1 VNLAGTVDDAT
12 LQREAGRDGCRA
24 IGRALHPQPPR
35 AGVRSPL
42 RLGSQRSPRLLGH
55 RRALTWSRAR
65 VPGRASARGRGGD
78 RLAGRRLTEPD
89 GGGFGSGIGAGL
101 WGAIRLS
108 TTGSRPIAGLMS
120 LLGTALVLL
129 ALTEDVR
136 LVASGLTVGGIML
149 GALFAAL
156 SACVAGPA
164 PRERAVESFGWFGAA
179 GSVGAALSLVAG
191 GYSIEAAGASA
202 GW

>member
-1 VNLAGTVDDAT
+1 
-12 LQREAGRDGCRA
+12 
-24 IGRALHPQPPR
+24 
-35 AGVRSPL
+35 
-42 RLGSQRSPRLLGH
+42 
-55 RRALTWSRAR
+55 
-65 VPGRASARGRGGD
+65 
-78 RLAGRRLTEPD
+78 
-89 GGGFGSGIGAGL
+89 
-101 WGAIRLS
+101 
-108 TTGSRPIAGLMS
+108 MS

-156 SACVAGPA
+156 SACVAGRA

-191 GYSIEAAGASA
+191 GYSIETAGASA